1 MYICLSP
8 TEKGC
13 IKINISSLFSI
24 RSKKSKKK
32 KVKKSKKASSG
43 SSSEESGGEEGE
55 EEDEDGGLVWVE
67 KTCMDEN
74 LVGPEAPLAQM
85 SQDDKPLEWVH
96 IRDL

>member
-1 MYICLSP
+1 MHLKWIFP
-8 TEKGC
+8 H
-13 IKINISSLFSI
+13 

-32 KVKKSKKASSG
+32 KAKKSKKASSG
-43 SSSEESGGEEGE
+43 SSSEESGAEEDE

-96 IRDL
+96 VREQ

>member
-1 MYICLSP
+1 MYKSP
-8 TEKGC
+8 TEPKGETMHLRW
-13 IKINISSLFSI
+13 IFPH

-32 KVKKSKKASSG
+32 KAKKSKKASSG
-43 SSSEESGGEEGE
+43 SSSEESGGEEDE

-96 IRDL
+96 VREP